1 MNRQILSLL
10 VVFLLMPIVVKADS
24 YTSLWKQYTV
34 TKEKDLPKSS
44 RDILAKIVSKASSEK
59 AYGHLLKAE
68 LLTVSINTQVSPDS
82 MAVEVQ
88 RLSALELQARER
100 DAVLAAIY
108 QTVLGRIY
116 RDNRDLGEGH
126 EQRSRE
132 YFAMALKDLD
142 LLSQGL
148 AADFEP
154 FVIPGIDSKIFSND
168 LLHVIGFE
176 ARAYQK
182 LHDFY
187 LSRGNRP
194 AACMCALLSLR
205 QQKDDEAILV
215 RKSKYLQRI
224 DSLIHVY
231 QDLPQAGE
239 LAIEHYK
246 CLERASDA
254 TSESKINYINYAL
267 SRWGTWPRM
276 NILRNAQSDLT
287 QPTFNV
293 SIGDE
298 LSIPNTPRKVLIN
311 SIRNISSLTMNLWRL
326 NVKGDTHLNPSDE
339 KDLQRLMSGATAVP
353 EATQTKRYFGLPC
366 CKVVSD
372 SMTIIG
378 LPVGVYLVEF
388 TTDNN
393 NISPQR
399 GLLHVSDVFVMHES
413 IADRNILFQA
423 VSATTGKPLPGVK
436 IRLTTTGVSAK
447 GGGKVSEVIEC
458 GKNGE
463 VEYRFK
469 NRQPDMI
476 YAYTDADEAGP
487 ELYFNSYF
495 AYYDVRRDLQVANLF
510 TDRKIYR
517 PGQTVHAAV
526 LAYINRR
533 HEDLGVDAHKSFT
546 LTLRDAN
553 YKVVAEKQVTTDAYG
568 AASADFV
575 LPSAGLTGQ
584 FSIGCNDA
592 SGARTYF
599 SVEEY
604 KRPTFQ
610 VTFDPVTQK
619 YQDGDSLQVRGFAKS
634 FAGVPVQGAHVKYVV
649 TRRPSLW
656 WWYRAKKD
664 YELVVSRDSA
674 ITGQDGSFTA
684 KFLMELPEEAN
695 GDRHPRFYHFDVE
708 AEVTDVAGETQ
719 RSELSLPLSTRPTAF
734 SCDLP
739 DKIERDSLKSITFR
753 YLNNAGEPI
762 TGQVHYSFDATDV
775 RLQAEANRQTG
786 IAAHVGSLSSGKHL
800 LYAVCGTDTIQKEF
814 VVFTMNDKHPAVSTP
829 DWFYQSASE
838 FPVDGKPVYIQVGS
852 SDVDQYVFFTIHS
865 GKKLLEKGVIEQSN
879 AIKTRKFTYKDEYGE
894 GILLNYF
901 WVKAGKM
908 YRHKAEIRKPL
919 PDKRLILKWSTFRD
933 RLTPGQ
939 SEEWT
944 LSVSRPDGKKGKAH
958 LIATLFD
965 MSLDKI
971 RQHNWQFEPSL
982 YRSLPQTRWLGG
994 NFQAVGFY
1002 GFMSYKP
1009 LTENALDFSRF
1020 DDEVFPHAN
1029 TVMLYSQSDIRIR
1042 GAKPMMMAKTA
1053 LGAAAPQVEMA
1064 ISAND
1069 NVAMDGSGQEPKG
1082 SSTGQVRENLN
1093 ETAFFYPSLISDEK
1107 GNVRIKFTL
1116 PESITTWRFMG
1127 LAHDTLMNY
1136 GWIEATSV
1144 ARKDVMLQ
1152 PNLPRFVRA
1161 NDKSVLT
1168 ARIFNASE
1176 TNKEGVAK
1184 MLLIDPATGRTVM
1197 EFSKPFTVEAGQT
1210 VTAGFDFTPS
1220 QLTVLGTDASVYICR
1235 MTASGRNFSDG
1246 EQHYLPILPD
1256 RELVTTTVPV
1266 TQHGPGETT
1275 VDVAKLFPVKN
1286 RTNKLTVEY
1295 TNNPAWLMIQA
1306 LPTVAQTDEKNAISL
1321 AAAFYA
1327 NSVSKFILRQ
1337 TPTIKTVLNSW
1348 KLQGGNGSPLQSQ
1361 LQKNAELKSMLLDE
1375 TPWVGDADREAE
1387 QKQLLINFFDESATD
1402 YRLHSQLTALRS
1414 LQSADGSFSWWPGM
1428 PGSLYMTTAVSKML
1442 VRLNRMIGNSPETSA
1457 VLRSAFG
1464 FMDRRIAEIVAEMKK
1479 QEKKGAHHLC
1489 PSNVA
1494 CDYLYVSA
1502 LAQRSPTADIR
1513 YLIGLLEKNST
1524 ALSIYG
1530 KANSAVILSAFGKP
1544 AKAKEYL
1551 QSLSEY
1557 TVFREDIGRYF
1568 DTPKAQSSWFD
1579 YRIPTQVAAIEA
1591 IKALQPDKTGEIDE
1605 MKRWLLQEKRTQ
1617 SWDTPINSVEAVY
1630 AFLDGQRPTDLA
1642 AKEEA
1647 VIRLDGTRMDLS
1659 AATAGLGYVKGSVT
1673 GKTPKTLTIDK
1684 SSDGTSWGAVYAQ
1697 YFQASSAVTDHA
1709 AGFTIMRELIGA
1721 DRLKVGDRVR
1731 VRITVQADRDYD
1743 FVQIVDKRAACMEP
1757 VRQLSGYHNG
1767 YYCSPRDHATSYYFD
1782 RLPKGKHVI
1791 ETEYYLDRSGTYQ
1804 TGTCTVQCAY
1814 SPEFMART
1822 AAKQLVIHQ

>member
-1 MNRQILSLL
+1 
-10 VVFLLMPIVVKADS
+10 MPIVVKADS

-68 LLTVSINTQVSPDS
+68 LLSASINTQVSPDS

-88 RLSALELQARER
+88 RLSALELQSRER

-553 YKVVAEKQVTTDAYG
+553 YKVLAEKQVTTDA
-568 AASADFV
+568 
-575 LPSAGLTGQ
+575 
-584 FSIGCNDA
+584 
-592 SGARTYF
+592 
-599 SVEEY
+599 
-604 KRPTFQ
+604 
-610 VTFDPVTQK
+610 
-619 YQDGDSLQVRGFAKS
+619 
-634 FAGVPVQGAHVKYVV
+634 
-649 TRRPSLW
+649 
-656 WWYRAKKD
+656 
-664 YELVVSRDSA
+664 
-674 ITGQDGSFTA
+674 
-684 KFLMELPEEAN
+684 
-695 GDRHPRFYHFDVE
+695 
-708 AEVTDVAGETQ
+708 
-719 RSELSLPLSTRPTAF
+719 
-734 SCDLP
+734 
-739 DKIERDSLKSITFR
+739 
-753 YLNNAGEPI
+753 
-762 TGQVHYSFDATDV
+762 
-775 RLQAEANRQTG
+775 
-786 IAAHVGSLSSGKHL
+786 
-800 LYAVCGTDTIQKEF
+800 
-814 VVFTMNDKHPAVSTP
+814 
-829 DWFYQSASE
+829 
-838 FPVDGKPVYIQVGS
+838 
-852 SDVDQYVFFTIHS
+852 
-865 GKKLLEKGVIEQSN
+865 
-879 AIKTRKFTYKDEYGE
+879 
-894 GILLNYF
+894 
-901 WVKAGKM
+901 
-908 YRHKAEIRKPL
+908 
-919 PDKRLILKWSTFRD
+919 
-933 RLTPGQ
+933 
-939 SEEWT
+939 
-944 LSVSRPDGKKGKAH
+944 
-958 LIATLFD
+958 
-965 MSLDKI
+965 
-971 RQHNWQFEPSL
+971 
-982 YRSLPQTRWLGG
+982 
-994 NFQAVGFY
+994 
-1002 GFMSYKP
+1002 
-1009 LTENALDFSRF
+1009 
-1020 DDEVFPHAN
+1020 
-1029 TVMLYSQSDIRIR
+1029 
-1042 GAKPMMMAKTA
+1042 
-1053 LGAAAPQVEMA
+1053 
-1064 ISAND
+1064 
-1069 NVAMDGSGQEPKG
+1069 
-1082 SSTGQVRENLN
+1082 
-1093 ETAFFYPSLISDEK
+1093 
-1107 GNVRIKFTL
+1107 
-1116 PESITTWRFMG
+1116 
-1127 LAHDTLMNY
+1127 
-1136 GWIEATSV
+1136 
-1144 ARKDVMLQ
+1144 
-1152 PNLPRFVRA
+1152 
-1161 NDKSVLT
+1161 
-1168 ARIFNASE
+1168 
-1176 TNKEGVAK
+1176 
-1184 MLLIDPATGRTVM
+1184 
-1197 EFSKPFTVEAGQT
+1197 
-1210 VTAGFDFTPS
+1210 
-1220 QLTVLGTDASVYICR
+1220 
-1235 MTASGRNFSDG
+1235 
-1246 EQHYLPILPD
+1246 
-1256 RELVTTTVPV
+1256 
-1266 TQHGPGETT
+1266 
-1275 VDVAKLFPVKN
+1275 
-1286 RTNKLTVEY
+1286 
-1295 TNNPAWLMIQA
+1295 
-1306 LPTVAQTDEKNAISL
+1306 
-1321 AAAFYA
+1321 
-1327 NSVSKFILRQ
+1327 
-1337 TPTIKTVLNSW
+1337 
-1348 KLQGGNGSPLQSQ
+1348 
-1361 LQKNAELKSMLLDE
+1361 
-1375 TPWVGDADREAE
+1375 
-1387 QKQLLINFFDESATD
+1387 
-1402 YRLHSQLTALRS
+1402 
-1414 LQSADGSFSWWPGM
+1414 
-1428 PGSLYMTTAVSKML
+1428 
-1442 VRLNRMIGNSPETSA
+1442 
-1457 VLRSAFG
+1457 
-1464 FMDRRIAEIVAEMKK
+1464 
-1479 QEKKGAHHLC
+1479 
-1489 PSNVA
+1489 
-1494 CDYLYVSA
+1494 
-1502 LAQRSPTADIR
+1502 
-1513 YLIGLLEKNST
+1513 
-1524 ALSIYG
+1524 
-1530 KANSAVILSAFGKP
+1530 
-1544 AKAKEYL
+1544 
-1551 QSLSEY
+1551 
-1557 TVFREDIGRYF
+1557 
-1568 DTPKAQSSWFD
+1568 
-1579 YRIPTQVAAIEA
+1579 
-1591 IKALQPDKTGEIDE
+1591 
-1605 MKRWLLQEKRTQ
+1605 
-1617 SWDTPINSVEAVY
+1617 
-1630 AFLDGQRPTDLA
+1630 
-1642 AKEEA
+1642 
-1647 VIRLDGTRMDLS
+1647 
-1659 AATAGLGYVKGSVT
+1659 
-1673 GKTPKTLTIDK
+1673 
-1684 SSDGTSWGAVYAQ
+1684 
-1697 YFQASSAVTDHA
+1697 
-1709 AGFTIMRELIGA
+1709 
-1721 DRLKVGDRVR
+1721 
-1731 VRITVQADRDYD
+1731 
-1743 FVQIVDKRAACMEP
+1743 
-1757 VRQLSGYHNG
+1757 
-1767 YYCSPRDHATSYYFD
+1767 
-1782 RLPKGKHVI
+1782 
-1791 ETEYYLDRSGTYQ
+1791 
-1804 TGTCTVQCAY
+1804 
-1814 SPEFMART
+1814 
-1822 AAKQLVIHQ
+1822 